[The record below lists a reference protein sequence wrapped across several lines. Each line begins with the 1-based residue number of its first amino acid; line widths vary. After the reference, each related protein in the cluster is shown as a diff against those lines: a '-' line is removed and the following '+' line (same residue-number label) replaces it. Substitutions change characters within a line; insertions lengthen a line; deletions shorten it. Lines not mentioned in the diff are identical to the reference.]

1 MPYLGRSKAAS
12 AFLNNKIDVGFYV
25 VHGEGVLA
33 RLRESPFLGCSVL
46 C

>member
-25 VHGEGVLA
+25 VHGEGV
-33 RLRESPFLGCSVL
+33 PGVL
-46 C
+46 CALLAIAPSF